1 MKIEFLVWDRRR
13 KAGMTIR
20 ELEHASGVSRTAI
33 DEIENNRRMPRF
45 DTMVRLSLALECD
58 INDLFR
64 CEIR

>member
-1 MKIEFLVWDRRR
+1 
-13 KAGMTIR
+13 MTIR